1 MTLGREL
8 ELYKT
13 KENSYRLRSILS
25 SNLGDYESMAIE
37 KQSELIKENTKLREV
52 LNGYVEKQMKR
63 RTYMREYM
71 RKARAE
77 GKLEIWKNKRKQKN
91 EDSRI

>member
-1 MTLGREL
+1 MV
-8 ELYKT
+8 
-13 KENSYRLRSILS
+13 N
-25 SNLGDYESMAIE
+25 A
-37 KQSELIKENTKLREV
+37 ELIKENTKLREV

-77 GKLEIWKNKRKQKN
+77 GKLEIWKNNRKQKN

>member
-1 MTLGREL
+1 MV
-8 ELYKT
+8 
-13 KENSYRLRSILS
+13 N
-25 SNLGDYESMAIE
+25 A
-37 KQSELIKENTKLREV
+37 ELIKENTKLREV

-63 RTYMREYM
+63 RTYMR
-71 RKARAE
+71 KARAE

>member
-1 MTLGREL
+1 MV
-8 ELYKT
+8 
-13 KENSYRLRSILS
+13 N
-25 SNLGDYESMAIE
+25 A
-37 KQSELIKENTKLREV
+37 ELIKENTKLREV

-77 GKLEIWKNKRKQKN
+77 GK
-91 EDSRI
+91 